1 MRNKFKKLFHF
12 RYNLDLPIL
21 LKLNELKLTIN
32 ELKLELYKISNKLI
46 TQNNDNEYIEIN

>member
-21 LKLNELKLTIN
+21 LKLNALKLTIN